1 MSTLKANTLTG
12 TTSAGSIVVTGEGGS
27 TTTNLQQG
35 LAKNW
40 SLISVSSGT
49 PSNAD
54 SFNTASL
61 TDDSTGNVFVNLTN
75 AMSSVNYSNL
85 LGRQV
90 SAASGTGSNFIQ
102 SVRTSNRSTSL
113 YRANNFENG
122 SDADPLHYETQIN
135 GDLA

>member
-1 MSTLKANTLTG
+1 MSTLKTNTLTG

-49 PSNAD
+49 PSTDD

-122 SDADPLHYETQIN
+122 SDADPSHYETQIN

>member
-1 MSTLKANTLTG
+1 MANGTIAFDTLTTSDSVKSG
-12 TTSAGSIVVTGEGGS
+12 TEKSIDTSYIFNGV
-27 TTTNLQQG
+27 
-35 LAKNW
+35 AKHW
-40 SLISVSSGT
+40 ALITVSGGT
-49 PSNAD
+49 PSIDD

-90 SAASGTGSNFIQ
+90 GAASGTGSNFIQ

-122 SDADPLHYETQIN
+122 SDADPSHYESQIN